1 MTAEA
6 LPAQHETRNR
16 TIGVA
21 LAAGGAALGGGLAY
35 ALVKV
40 RRQRREIRAWPGISR
55 CSSTGIKRTR

>member
-21 LAAGGAALGGGLAY
+21 LAAGGAALFSLKGVVIKLAY
-35 ALVKV
+35 A
-40 RRQRREIRAWPGISR
+40 
-55 CSSTGIKRTR
+55 